1 MMTAWGCGLRAFV
14 ASTGREAGKSRDFL
28 MDQQA
33 APEGG
38 NPKKPDF
45 ATAVTSTG
53 EALPRQF
60 GKYTLLRR
68 LAAGGMAELFLA
80 LHRSVAGFE
89 KLIVIKRI
97 LPSMNQD
104 RGFIDMLL
112 HEARIAATLS
122 HPNIV
127 QIFDV
132 GQSEGTF
139 FIAMEHIHGEDIQG
153 IVRAMKKMGVNEFPL
168 EHTIA
173 IILGTCAGLAYAH
186 DKRDLHG
193 APLASST
200 ATSRRGTSS

>member
-1 MMTAWGCGLRAFV
+1 MEQRAV
-14 ASTGREAGKSRDFL
+14 DAPQDQGKPSAG
-28 MDQQA
+28 
-33 APEGG
+33 GG
-38 NPKKPDF
+38 E
-45 ATAVTSTG
+45 S
-53 EALPRQF
+53 LPRQF

-104 RGFIDMLL
+104 KGFIEMLM

-132 GQSEGTF
+132 GQVEGTY
-139 FIAMEHIHGEDIQG
+139 FIAMEHIHGEDIQ
-153 IVRAMKKMGVNEFPL
+153 
-168 EHTIA
+168 
-173 IILGTCAGLAYAH
+173 
-186 DKRDLHG
+186 
-193 APLASST
+193 
-200 ATSRRGTSS
+200 